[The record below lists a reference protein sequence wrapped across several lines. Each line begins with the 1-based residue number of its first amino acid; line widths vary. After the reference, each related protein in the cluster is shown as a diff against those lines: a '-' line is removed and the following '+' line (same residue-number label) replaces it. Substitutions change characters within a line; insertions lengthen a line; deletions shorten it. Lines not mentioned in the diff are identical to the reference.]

1 MATST
6 DAHCAAFTLET
17 SMMQTPTTK
26 PTTKQ
31 EMLEWIEWAESK
43 MKALEARVETLKE
56 ENKRHKQ
63 TIRNMDRRIMKGKM

>member
-6 DAHCAAFTLET
+6 GAPCVVFILEI
-17 SMMQTPTTK
+17 SMMQPFTTK

-43 MKALEARVETLKE
+43 MKALEVKVDTLKE
-56 ENKRHKQ
+56 ENKRYKQ
-63 TIRNMDRRIMKGKM
+63 TIRDMDRRIMKGKM

>member
-6 DAHCAAFTLET
+6 GAPCVAFTSEI
-17 SMMQTPTTK
+17 SMMQPFTTK

-43 MKALEARVETLKE
+43 MKALEARVQSLKE
-56 ENKRHKQ
+56 ENSKYKQ